1 MKSKKKKE
9 KKKGCFSLKEK
20 EKRKE
25 EEKEGECGG
34 STMNSG
40 TRRFYQSNESFQL
53 ERGLGRERER
63 VEGGNTIEP
72 RVSLKD
78 ARVQSIHARP
88 AER

>member
-1 MKSKKKKE
+1 MYVTRWRNKSVKSKKKKE

-53 ERGLGRERER
+53 ERGERER
-63 VEGGNTIEP
+63 GW
-72 RVSLKD
+72 RVGIRSNR
-78 ARVQSIHARP
+78 AFH
-88 AER
+88 

>member
-1 MKSKKKKE
+1 
-9 KKKGCFSLKEK
+9 
-20 EKRKE
+20 
-25 EEKEGECGG
+25 
-34 STMNSG
+34 MNSG

-53 ERGLGRERER
+53 ERGERER